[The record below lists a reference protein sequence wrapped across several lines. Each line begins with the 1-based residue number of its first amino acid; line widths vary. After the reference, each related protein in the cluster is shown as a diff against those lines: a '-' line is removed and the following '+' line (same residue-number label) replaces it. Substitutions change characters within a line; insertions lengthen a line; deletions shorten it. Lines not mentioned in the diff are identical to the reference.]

1 MKSNKIGA
9 GGGKQRKKEPRPT
22 KPGG

>member
-1 MKSNKIGA
+1 MYLNQIGA
-9 GGGKQRKKEPRPT
+9 GGGKQRKKEPKPT

>member
-1 MKSNKIGA
+1 MKLNEIGA
-9 GGGKQRKKEPRPT
+9 GGGKQRKKDPKPT

>member
-1 MKSNKIGA
+1 MKLCKIGA

-22 KPGG
+22 KQGG